1 MADSTASYG
10 RSLLDG
16 RPSLRAGVLG
26 ASFLALAGKTA
37 EPVGI
42 GSEKQLFI
50 GPFDESG
57 RDTYLVESM
66 ENVEMTMYP
75 ARATGERLM
84 GQDKPWEGTGLLD
97 MRQFVLKDGDTF
109 RMYYNALPHHFVST
123 DPKDPR
129 KNLWGRPYNRVLC
142 YAESGDGLHWTKPN
156 VGLCQWDGS
165 RENNILFPNDDFA
178 YVFSEMDGPCV
189 FIDPHAK
196 NADEKYKMFIKISPV
211 RGKPEENDDGPIP
224 VQVTEQLPKAQYAF
238 ASPDGIRWRLMSPK
252 RVNAGPKNDTAY
264 SVFWDDRIGKYVQY
278 SRVSTPA
285 PAQVAY
291 YRRTHEDYSGR
302 TTVLGVGRTTSDNF
316 LDWGREV
323 SVLEPDAA
331 DRAGSPEG
339 LFRMDFY
346 GGNISRYREA
356 QNVYIGLPNAYYHWA
371 FDLTRKWWS
380 GKYIQEPST
389 MDVQLVLSRDG
400 VNWHRTPTRRPF
412 IRLGPEGT
420 FWSKTIWPDGNAI
433 RVGDEL
439 WFYFAGLDV
448 HHKEQSQKESHGA
461 RGRAVLRL
469 DGFISADAAYTGGEL
484 ATKPLV
490 FAGDL
495 LRLNVD
501 TSAGGT
507 VRVEVQDAEGRA
519 VGGFAAT
526 EADEINGNYIRK
538 DVTWNGSSDVSSLA
552 GKVVRL
558 RFVMRD
564 AKLYAFQFA
573 AREL

>member
-1 MADSTASYG
+1 
-10 RSLLDG
+10 
-16 RPSLRAGVLG
+16 
-26 ASFLALAGKTA
+26 
-37 EPVGI
+37 
-42 GSEKQLFI
+42 
-50 GPFDESG
+50 
-57 RDTYLVESM
+57 
-66 ENVEMTMYP
+66 
-75 ARATGERLM
+75 
-84 GQDKPWEGTGLLD
+84 
-97 MRQFVLKDGDTF
+97 
-109 RMYYNALPHHFVST
+109 
-123 DPKDPR
+123 
-129 KNLWGRPYNRVLC
+129 
-142 YAESGDGLHWTKPN
+142 
-156 VGLCQWDGS
+156 
-165 RENNILFPNDDFA
+165 
-178 YVFSEMDGPCV
+178 
-189 FIDPHAK
+189 
-196 NADEKYKMFIKISPV
+196 
-211 RGKPEENDDGPIP
+211 
-224 VQVTEQLPKAQYAF
+224 
-238 ASPDGIRWRLMSPK
+238 
-252 RVNAGPKNDTAY
+252 
-264 SVFWDDRIGKYVQY
+264 
-278 SRVSTPA
+278 
-285 PAQVAY
+285 
-291 YRRTHEDYSGR
+291 
-302 TTVLGVGRTTSDNF
+302 
-316 LDWGREV
+316 
-323 SVLEPDAA
+323 
-331 DRAGSPEG
+331 
-339 LFRMDFY
+339 
-346 GGNISRYREA
+346 
-356 QNVYIGLPNAYYHWA
+356 
-371 FDLTRKWWS
+371 
-380 GKYIQEPST
+380 